1 MTSVMNWM
9 DIYPFIWPIFIF
21 CARLTDVSL
30 GTIRTILV
38 VRGSRVLAPILGFFE
53 VSIWLLAISG
63 VITHLDRW
71 YNVVAYAGGFATGN
85 VVGIILEQKLAIG
98 MQALRLISRTKSAAV
113 AAGLRLAGFGVTE
126 IKGHGL
132 EGIVSISFV
141 VVPRRDT
148 PTVIKVARNI
158 DPDVFVTVEDVRSA
172 NLHNYRSAV
181 PPTGWRAIL
190 KRK

>member
-1 MTSVMNWM
+1 MTSFMNWM
-9 DIYPFIWPIFIF
+9 DAYPYIWPIFIF

-30 GTIRTILV
+30 GTIRTIMV

-71 YNVVAYAGGFATGN
+71 YNVVAYASGFAAGN
-85 VVGIILEQKLAIG
+85 AAGIILEQKLAIG

-132 EGIVSISFV
+132 EGTVSISFV

-158 DPDVFVTVEDVRSA
+158 DPDVFATVEDVRSA
-172 NLHNYRSAV
+172 NLHNYRGAV